1 MSWFDLIEKD
11 NLLVCDD
18 NLKALREIPDESI
31 DLIYLDPPFFSGR
44 NYNVVWGDDGEIRSF
59 QDRWAGGS
67 EKTGMEVY
75 IAWMQERVVE
85 MHRTLKD
92 TGSFYLHCDWHASHY
107 LKVMCDRVFGYNQFR
122 NEVIWN
128 KGFRGTESKSIYQR
142 AHDIVLFYS
151 KSDTWTWNNQYQE
164 YKDPDMRRYN
174 KVDEEGKKYAL
185 IKRKRTN
192 GEVYYGKC
200 YPKEE
205 GKRINDII
213 DIPVL
218 AATSGERVGYPTQ
231 KPLALLEIIV
241 KASSNEGDIV
251 LDPFVGG
258 GTTPIAAANL
268 KRRYIG
274 IDESVA
280 AIRVSDERIQNHFG
294 MFKDQHALIVNF
306 PLDFDDLNNMD
317 PYEFE
322 GFVVGQ
328 FGGTPNKKRRGDMG
342 LDGHLEGTPIQVKQS
357 QKIDRNVVDNFK
369 AAIQRAKKKEGHIIA
384 WSFGTGARN
393 EVARLKNEEDILIHL
408 VEVGSFLK
416 INHRPLV
423 EITEM
428 SKDDKNVE
436 VVAIAK
442 DQDKDN
448 IVLWNWYINGELC
461 HTDVVCQ
468 RDRKSQEHPEI
479 SKITFKYTGPVKVRV
494 IATDAVGGTGESR
507 KRIGLDNAY
516 RSPSVSRTV

>member
-18 NLKALREIPDESI
+18 NLKALREIPNESI

-44 NYNVVWGDDGEIRSF
+44 NYNVIWGDDGEVRSF

-67 EKTGMEVY
+67 EKTGMEAY

-85 MHRTLKD
+85 MHRILKD

-107 LKVMCDRVFGYNQFR
+107 LKVMCDRVFGYGNFR
-122 NEVIWN
+122 NDISWCYARWANVSSM
-128 KGFRGTESKSIYQR
+128 FQR
-142 AHDIVLFYS
+142 THDNVLFYA
-151 KSDTWTWNNQYQE
+151 KN
-164 YKDPDMRRYN
+164 KDLSIFHEQRLPIETPRKRNLVAM
-174 KVDEEGKKYAL
+174 VDGKKVSARDKDGNIIY
-185 IKRKRTN
+185 
-192 GEVYYGKC
+192 
-200 YPKEE
+200 KEQ
-205 GKRINDII
+205 NDKPLDDWWFI
-213 DIPVL
+213 DKIPNKG
-218 AATSGERVGYPTQ
+218 GERVGYPTQ
-231 KPLALLEIIV
+231 KPLALLERII

-357 QKIDRNVVDNFK
+357 QKIGRNVVDNFK

-416 INHRPLV
+416 VNHRPLV

-448 IVLWNWYINGELC
+448 IVLWNWYIDGELGC
-461 HTDVVCQ
+461 TDVVCQ